1 MCGRYQ
7 RRSDKQKIAE
17 AFHLGNV
24 DGLALDFPPD
34 YNAAPQSTQPVIVW
48 DEATGTRTLHMM
60 FWRFLPPYVT
70 DPKKF
75 RLDTINARGESL
87 RDSNVWREAFLRS
100 RCLVPVDSFIEWKRL
115 DAKTK
120 LPWVFAMKD
129 DRMTS
134 HLPLRECGGTGVQVR
149 NTRTPS
155 PSSPRSR
162 MNCSWQR
169 PATTACR

>member
-7 RRSDKQKIAE
+7 RRSDKQRIAE

-34 YNAAPQSTQPVIVW
+34 YNAAPQSTQPVMVW

-75 RLDTINARGESL
+75 RLDTINARGENLMIAMSGAMLFCIADALSRSTLSL
-87 RDSNVWREAFLRS
+87 SGNVS
-100 RCLVPVDSFIEWKRL
+100 MPKPSCPGS
-115 DAKTK
+115 
-120 LPWVFAMKD
+120 LP
-129 DRMTS
+129 
-134 HLPLRECGGTGVQVR
+134 
-149 NTRTPS
+149 
-155 PSSPRSR
+155 
-162 MNCSWQR
+162 
-169 PATTACR
+169 